1 MEKGKDGGDWTG
13 ICRNQNGIAIIRGEF
28 SRDLLIVWA
37 GLMKTTSLGKGLM
50 SSVCR
55 GRGRAKEPPPAVTP
69 PLENEESM
77 DLVAH

>member
-1 MEKGKDGGDWTG
+1 
-13 ICRNQNGIAIIRGEF
+13 
-28 SRDLLIVWA
+28 
-37 GLMKTTSLGKGLM
+37 MKNTSLGKGLM

-55 GRGRAKEPPPAVTP
+55 GRGQAEEPPPAVTP